1 LEGENNKIKEDR
13 TRLESIRAAHRDAG
27 NSDDDDDAKVNKR
40 SRQRHQR
47 QRPPLQSDRMEDYLE
62 VIYELIRL
70 KGYATTTDTSN
81 YLNVSLPSV
90 TKMMQ
95 KLDEAGYLKYEKY
108 RGIVLTKE
116 GTDIAQNMRERHSL
130 VVEFLEML
138 GIDDTTANIDAE
150 GIEHHLHPET
160 LRKLEEFVRATKN

>member
-1 LEGENNKIKEDR
+1 
-13 TRLESIRAAHRDAG
+13 
-27 NSDDDDDAKVNKR
+27 
-40 SRQRHQR
+40 
-47 QRPPLQSDRMEDYLE
+47 MEDYLE